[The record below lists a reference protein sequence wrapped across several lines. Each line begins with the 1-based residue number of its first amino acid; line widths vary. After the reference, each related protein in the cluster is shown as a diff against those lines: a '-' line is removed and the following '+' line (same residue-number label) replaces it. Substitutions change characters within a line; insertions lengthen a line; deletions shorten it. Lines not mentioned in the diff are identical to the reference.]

1 MGWSELR
8 KGDGDVMRTGMIVL
22 MMMIVSNTRAADAE
36 PSILL
41 SLVVGIGLGVAMA
54 QDFFEIK
61 NA

>member
-1 MGWSELR
+1 
-8 KGDGDVMRTGMIVL
+8 MRTGMIVL